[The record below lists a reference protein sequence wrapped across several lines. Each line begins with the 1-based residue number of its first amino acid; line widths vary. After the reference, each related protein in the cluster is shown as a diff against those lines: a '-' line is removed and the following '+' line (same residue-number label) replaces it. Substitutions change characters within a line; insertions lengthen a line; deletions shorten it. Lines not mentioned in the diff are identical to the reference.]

1 MNLNSLFIVSSFLVI
16 SLNGDLLT
24 ADQKASC
31 LNKYNKIRSDYAKRN
46 NVANMNRLVLDDE
59 LEAVADAE
67 KADCNAIVMKNP
79 KFEAIRDVEHS
90 GNVTSFMTNP
100 GRTQFACI
108 NKQCATTN
116 DPWILV
122 TNIPLETAKSGKPG
136 SGCGSGRIP
145 FEGGLCYVPETTQK
159 PNEPSVTAE
168 VEESASSSIS
178 FLAVSVLVVLAI

>member
-1 MNLNSLFIVSSFLVI
+1 MLYSEILKICVLLV
-16 SLNGDLLT
+16 NGDLLT

-31 LNKYNKIRSDYAKRN
+31 LSKYNKIRSDYAKKN
-46 NVANMNRLVLDDE
+46 NVANMNRLVLDNE
-59 LEAVADAE
+59 LESLADAELE

-90 GNVTSFMTNP
+90 GNVSSFMTDP

-122 TNIPLETAKSGKPG
+122 TNVPSETAKSGKPG

-145 FEGGLCYVPETTQK
+145 FEDGLCYVPETTQK

-168 VEESASSSIS
+168 LEESVSSSIS